1 MVERDGSEFIAHTP
15 CPACPSSDG
24 FALYDDGHGYCF
36 SCGHYEG
43 TNQHTEERSSPKV
56 NTELV
61 NQGDNRA
68 LAKRHITEETTK
80 RFDYQIGK
88 FKGKTVQIANYK
100 NNSGTTVAQKLR
112 FPNKDFLFIGDTKEA
127 GLYGQWMWRD
137 GGKRLVVVEGEIDC
151 LSVSQVI
158 GKNWPVVSV
167 PTGSKGAKKAMQ
179 KQLEWLCK
187 FESVI
192 LMFDSDDAGKEA
204 AKECAGLFPAGKAK
218 IALLPRKDANEMLV
232 AGDTKE
238 ITNAMFDAKPF
249 RPDGIVNGTELWD
262 VVTSEDNT
270 VSFDYPYAGLNAKT
284 LGLRKGEIVT
294 VTAGSGIGKSQLC
307 REFSHFL
314 LTQGETVGYIA
325 LEESVKRTSLGLMSL
340 AINKPLHLGTVEVS
354 QDELKE
360 AFDTTLGTG
369 RVFLYDHWGSTD
381 SQNLMD
387 KIRYLASG
395 CECGWVILDHISI
408 VVSGMEGGDERR
420 LIDNT
425 MTKCR
430 ALVEELKIGLILVSH
445 LKRPEGKGHEE
456 GGRTTLA
463 QLRGSAGIAQLS
475 DIVLGC
481 ERDQQD
487 QETGNMTVVRVLKN
501 RWTGETGVGCL
512 LEYDK
517 YTGRMTEISS
527 AEFDDDDAVVKFPAA
542 TSEF

>member
-1 MVERDGSEFIAHTP
+1 M
-15 CPACPSSDG
+15 
-24 FALYDDGHGYCF
+24 
-36 SCGHYEG
+36 
-43 TNQHTEERSSPKV
+43 

-284 LGLRKGEIVT
+284 LGMRKGEIVT

-360 AFDTTLGTG
+360 AFDSTLGTG
-369 RVFLYDHWGSTD
+369 RVYLYDHWGSTD

-527 AEFDDDDAVVKFPAA
+527 ADFDDDDAVVKFPAA
-542 TSEF
+542 TSDF

>member
-1 MVERDGSEFIAHTP
+1 MERDGSEFIAHTP

>member
-1 MVERDGSEFIAHTP
+1 MERNGSEFIAHTP

-187 FESVI
+187 FDSVI

-284 LGLRKGEIVT
+284 LGMRKGEIVT

-360 AFDTTLGTG
+360 AFDSTLGTG

-487 QETGNMTVVRVLKN
+487 QETGNVTVVRVLKN

-542 TSEF
+542 TSDF

>member
-1 MVERDGSEFIAHTP
+1 MERNGSEFIAHTP

-68 LAKRHITEETTK
+68 LTKRHITEETTK

-100 NNSGTTVAQKLR
+100 DNSGTTVAQKLR

-187 FESVI
+187 FDSVI

-284 LGLRKGEIVT
+284 LGMRKGEIVT

-354 QDELKE
+354 QDELRE
-360 AFDTTLGTG
+360 AFDSTLGTG
-369 RVFLYDHWGSTD
+369 RVYLYDHWGSTD

-527 AEFDDDDAVVKFPAA
+527 ADFDDDDAVVKFPAA
-542 TSEF
+542 TSDF

>member
-1 MVERDGSEFIAHTP
+1 MERDGSEFIAHTP

-187 FESVI
+187 FDSVI

-218 IALLPRKDANEMLV
+218 IAMLPRKDANEMLV

-284 LGLRKGEIVT
+284 LGMRKGEIVT

-360 AFDTTLGTG
+360 AFDSTLGTG

-487 QETGNMTVVRVLKN
+487 QETGNVTVVRVLKN

-542 TSEF
+542 TSDF

>member
-1 MVERDGSEFIAHTP
+1 
-15 CPACPSSDG
+15 
-24 FALYDDGHGYCF
+24 
-36 SCGHYEG
+36 
-43 TNQHTEERSSPKV
+43 
-56 NTELV
+56 
-61 NQGDNRA
+61 
-68 LAKRHITEETTK
+68 
-80 RFDYQIGK
+80 
-88 FKGKTVQIANYK
+88 
-100 NNSGTTVAQKLR
+100 
-112 FPNKDFLFIGDTKEA
+112 
-127 GLYGQWMWRD
+127 
-137 GGKRLVVVEGEIDC
+137 
-151 LSVSQVI
+151 
-158 GKNWPVVSV
+158 
-167 PTGSKGAKKAMQ
+167 
-179 KQLEWLCK
+179 
-187 FESVI
+187 
-192 LMFDSDDAGKEA
+192 
-204 AKECAGLFPAGKAK
+204 
-218 IALLPRKDANEMLV
+218 
-232 AGDTKE
+232 
-238 ITNAMFDAKPF
+238 MFDAKPF

-284 LGLRKGEIVT
+284 LGMRKGEIVT

-360 AFDTTLGTG
+360 AFDSTLGTG
-369 RVFLYDHWGSTD
+369 RVYLYDHWGSTD

-517 YTGRMTEISS
+517 YTGRMTEVSS
-527 AEFDDDDAVVKFPAA
+527 ADFDDDDAVVKFPAA
-542 TSEF
+542 TSDF

>member
-1 MVERDGSEFIAHTP
+1 MERNGSDFIAHTP
-15 CPACPSSDG
+15 CPACPSSDA
-24 FALYDDGHGYCF
+24 FALFDDGHGYCF

-68 LAKRHITEETTK
+68 LTKRHITEETTK

-112 FPNKDFLFIGDTKEA
+112 FSNKDFLFIGDTKEA

-187 FESVI
+187 FDSVI

-270 VSFDYPYAGLNAKT
+270 VSFDYP
-284 LGLRKGEIVT
+284 
-294 VTAGSGIGKSQLC
+294 
-307 REFSHFL
+307 
-314 LTQGETVGYIA
+314 
-325 LEESVKRTSLGLMSL
+325 
-340 AINKPLHLGTVEVS
+340 
-354 QDELKE
+354 
-360 AFDTTLGTG
+360 
-369 RVFLYDHWGSTD
+369 
-381 SQNLMD
+381 
-387 KIRYLASG
+387 
-395 CECGWVILDHISI
+395 
-408 VVSGMEGGDERR
+408 
-420 LIDNT
+420 
-425 MTKCR
+425 
-430 ALVEELKIGLILVSH
+430 
-445 LKRPEGKGHEE
+445 
-456 GGRTTLA
+456 
-463 QLRGSAGIAQLS
+463 
-475 DIVLGC
+475 
-481 ERDQQD
+481 
-487 QETGNMTVVRVLKN
+487 
-501 RWTGETGVGCL
+501 
-512 LEYDK
+512 
-517 YTGRMTEISS
+517 
-527 AEFDDDDAVVKFPAA
+527 
-542 TSEF
+542 

>member
-1 MVERDGSEFIAHTP
+1 MERNGSDFIAHTP

-284 LGLRKGEIVT
+284 LGMRKGEIVT

-360 AFDTTLGTG
+360 AFDSTLGTG
-369 RVFLYDHWGSTD
+369 RVYLYDHWGSTD

-527 AEFDDDDAVVKFPAA
+527 ADFDDDDAVVKFPAA
-542 TSEF
+542 TSDF

>member
-1 MVERDGSEFIAHTP
+1 MERDGSEFIAHTP

-68 LAKRHITEETTK
+68 LAKRHITEETTQ

>member
-1 MVERDGSEFIAHTP
+1 MERDGSEFIAHTP

-218 IALLPRKDANEMLV
+218 IAMLPRKDANEMLV

-284 LGLRKGEIVT
+284 LGMRKGEIVT

-360 AFDTTLGTG
+360 AFDSTLGTG
-369 RVFLYDHWGSTD
+369 RVYLYDHWGSTD

-517 YTGRMTEISS
+517 YTGRMTEVSS
-527 AEFDDDDAVVKFPAA
+527 ADFDDDDAVVKFPAA
-542 TSEF
+542 TSDF

>member
-1 MVERDGSEFIAHTP
+1 MERNGSEFIAHTP

-187 FESVI
+187 FDSVI

-284 LGLRKGEIVT
+284 LGMRKGEIVT

-360 AFDTTLGTG
+360 AFDSTLGTG

-487 QETGNMTVVRVLKN
+487 QETGNVTVVRVLKN

-542 TSEF
+542 TSVF

>member
-1 MVERDGSEFIAHTP
+1 MERDGSEFIAHTP

-68 LAKRHITEETTK
+68 LTKRHITEETTK

-187 FESVI
+187 FDSVI

-204 AKECAGLFPAGKAK
+204 AKECASLFPAGKAK

-284 LGLRKGEIVT
+284 LGMRKGEIVT

-354 QDELKE
+354 QDELRE
-360 AFDTTLGTG
+360 AFDSTLGTG

-487 QETGNMTVVRVLKN
+487 QETGNVTVVRVLKN

-527 AEFDDDDAVVKFPAA
+527 ADFDDDDAVVKFPAA
-542 TSEF
+542 TSDF

>member
-1 MVERDGSEFIAHTP
+1 MERDGSEFIAHTP

-187 FESVI
+187 FDSVI

-284 LGLRKGEIVT
+284 LGMRKGEIVT

-360 AFDTTLGTG
+360 AFDSTLGTG

-487 QETGNMTVVRVLKN
+487 QETGNVTVVRVLKN

-542 TSEF
+542 TSDF

>member
-1 MVERDGSEFIAHTP
+1 VERDGSEFIAHTP

-187 FESVI
+187 FDSVI

-284 LGLRKGEIVT
+284 LGMRKGEIVT

-360 AFDTTLGTG
+360 AFDSTLGTG

-487 QETGNMTVVRVLKN
+487 QETGNVTVVRVLKN

-527 AEFDDDDAVVKFPAA
+527 AEFDDDDAVVKFSAA
-542 TSEF
+542 TSDF

>member
-1 MVERDGSEFIAHTP
+1 MERNGSDFIAHTP

-187 FESVI
+187 FDSVI

-218 IALLPRKDANEMLV
+218 IAMLPRKDANEMLV

-284 LGLRKGEIVT
+284 LGMRKGEIVT

-360 AFDTTLGTG
+360 AFDSTLGTG

-517 YTGRMTEISS
+517 YTGRMTEVSS
-527 AEFDDDDAVVKFPAA
+527 ADFDDDDAVVKFPAA
-542 TSEF
+542 TSDF

>member
-1 MVERDGSEFIAHTP
+1 MERNGSDFIAHTP

-284 LGLRKGEIVT
+284 LGMRKGEIVT

-360 AFDTTLGTG
+360 AFDSTLGTG
-369 RVFLYDHWGSTD
+369 RVYLYDHWGSTD

-487 QETGNMTVVRVLKN
+487 QETGNVTVVRVLKN

-527 AEFDDDDAVVKFPAA
+527 ADFDDDDAVVKFPAA
-542 TSEF
+542 TSDF

>member
-1 MVERDGSEFIAHTP
+1 MERDGSEFIAHTP

-68 LAKRHITEETTK
+68 LAKRHITEETTQ

-542 TSEF
+542 TSDF

>member
-1 MVERDGSEFIAHTP
+1 MERDGSDFIAHTP

-43 TNQHTEERSSPKV
+43 TNHQAEERSSLKV

-192 LMFDSDDAGKEA
+192 LMFDSDSAGKEA

-238 ITNAMFDAKPF
+238 ITNAMFDAKPY

-284 LGLRKGEIVT
+284 LGMRKGEIVT

-354 QDELKE
+354 QDELRE
-360 AFDTTLGTG
+360 AFDSTLGTG
-369 RVFLYDHWGSTD
+369 RVYLYDHWGSTD

-487 QETGNMTVVRVLKN
+487 QEMGNVTVVRVLKN

-517 YTGRMTEISS
+517 DTGRMVEIS
-527 AEFDDDDAVVKFPAA
+527 AADFDDDDAVVKFPAA

>member
-1 MVERDGSEFIAHTP
+1 MERDGSEFIAHTP

-187 FESVI
+187 FDSVI

-284 LGLRKGEIVT
+284 LGMRKGEIVT

-360 AFDTTLGTG
+360 AFDSTLGTG

-487 QETGNMTVVRVLKN
+487 QETGNVTVVRVLKN

-527 AEFDDDDAVVKFPAA
+527 AEFDDDDAVVKFSAA
-542 TSEF
+542 TSDF

>member
-1 MVERDGSEFIAHTP
+1 VERDGSEFIAHTP

-68 LAKRHITEETTK
+68 LAKRHITEETTQ

>member
-1 MVERDGSEFIAHTP
+1 VERDGSEFIAHTP

-218 IALLPRKDANEMLV
+218 IAMLPRKDANEMLV

-284 LGLRKGEIVT
+284 LGMRKGEIVT

-360 AFDTTLGTG
+360 AFDSTLGTG
-369 RVFLYDHWGSTD
+369 RVYLYDHWGSTD

-527 AEFDDDDAVVKFPAA
+527 ADFDDDDAVVKFPAA
-542 TSEF
+542 TSDF

>member
-1 MVERDGSEFIAHTP
+1 MERNGSDFIAHTP

-68 LAKRHITEETTK
+68 LTKRHITEETTK

-187 FESVI
+187 FDSVI

-218 IALLPRKDANEMLV
+218 IAMLPRKDANEMLV

-284 LGLRKGEIVT
+284 LGMRKGEIVT

-314 LTQGETVGYIA
+314 LLQGETVGYIA

-360 AFDTTLGTG
+360 AFDSTLGTG
-369 RVFLYDHWGSTD
+369 RVYLYDHWGSTD

-487 QETGNMTVVRVLKN
+487 QETGNVTVVRVLKN

-527 AEFDDDDAVVKFPAA
+527 ADFDDDDAVVKFPAA
-542 TSEF
+542 TSDF

>member
-1 MVERDGSEFIAHTP
+1 VERDGSEFIAHTP

-218 IALLPRKDANEMLV
+218 IAMLPRKDANEMLV

-284 LGLRKGEIVT
+284 LGMRKGEIVT

-360 AFDTTLGTG
+360 AFDSTLGTG
-369 RVFLYDHWGSTD
+369 RVYLYDHWGSTD

-517 YTGRMTEISS
+517 YTGRMTEVSS
-527 AEFDDDDAVVKFPAA
+527 ADFDDDDAVVKFPAA
-542 TSEF
+542 TSDF

>member
-1 MVERDGSEFIAHTP
+1 MERDGSEFIAHTP

-36 SCGHYEG
+36 SCGHYE

-68 LAKRHITEETTK
+68 LAKRHITEETTQ